1 MITAYKVRRD
11 NLKCEY
17 KIDFVTTN
25 YNYFKLVEEV
35 CQKVR
40 AYQLAD
46 DELEYK
52 KRRAKNANYNV

>member
-52 KRRAKNANYNV
+52 KKES